1 MVPIIITVVYFLFFC
16 IFFGL
21 RSRKNVADGKQF
33 FTAGGLMGWV
43 AVMCSFSLAP
53 LGGGHTSS
61 LWQQAGGI
69 GVGAAW
75 WGIAF
80 GGTMVPIFMLWIG
93 PMFLKLKVQTFPQGM
108 GKIYGPKMK
117 VWNSAVAPAGWLG
130 IGMAEIFGTAMVVYT
145 LSGAGN
151 GPLSVVACVLI
162 AAILNLIYVLF
173 AGMLQAS
180 YMNIINAIVL
190 IIGSFFAVFWLGSA
204 LPGGYQAVS
213 DSYFSRGMPGNM
225 SLFSFTP
232 DVLWGVLIPV
242 FILGIFSVSSE
253 QKQYLPMLSAKDT
266 ASIRKGAVPGG
277 IINAMSAIPFVILGV
292 VAGAGHLPGVNSAD
306 PMTAVPDLIIGY
318 LPPVMVGIL
327 MVALLCA
334 LLSTGSGVIL
344 STSHVIYDD
353 FVRPVLKKK
362 HTPEQ
367 QKMIS
372 RVVCVVVTLAAAI
385 PSLFVEI
392 FMNLFF
398 WCFSLSLPI
407 FICYLIGMLWKIN
420 RKAAWINCIASL
432 AVNCWWTFATPSW
445 CPPQFSLSF
454 YPVFIVTVGLGIILN
469 LAMPGE
475 KGMLAQISEK
485 EKAAA

>member
-16 IFFGL
+16 IFFGF
-21 RSRKNVADGKQF
+21 RSRKQVSDGKQF

-61 LWQQAGGI
+61 LWEQAGGI

-80 GGTMVPIFMLWIG
+80 GGTMVPIFMLWFG
-93 PMFLKLKVQTFPQGM
+93 PMFLKLKVQTFPQAM
-108 GKIYGPKMK
+108 GKIFGPKMK

-130 IGMAEIFGTAMVVYT
+130 IGMAEIFGTAMVVYA
-145 LSGAGN
+145 LSGAS
-151 GPLSVVACVLI
+151 LSVTVCVLI
-162 AAILNLIYVLF
+162 AALLNLIYIFF

-180 YMNIINAIVL
+180 YMNIVNAIVL
-190 IIGSFFAVFWLGSA
+190 IVGSFIAVFWLGSSI
-204 LPGGYQAVS
+204 PGGYQAVAN
-213 DSYFSRGMPGNM
+213 SYAAQGMAGKTN
-225 SLFSFTP
+225 LFSFTP

-253 QKQYLPMLSAKDT
+253 QKQYLPMLSARDS

-277 IINAMSAIPFVILGV
+277 IINAISCIPFVILGV
-292 VAGAGHLPGVNSAD
+292 VAGSGLVVGSGRAI
-306 PMTAVPDLIIGY
+306 TAVPELVIEY

-327 MVALLCA
+327 MVSLLCA

-353 FVRPVLKKK
+353 FIKPVSKKE
-362 HTPEQ
+362 HTPKQ
-367 QKMIS
+367 QKIIS
-372 RVVCVVVTLAAAI
+372 RVVCVVVALMCAI
-385 PSLFVEI
+385 PSLFVEV

-407 FICYLIGMLWKIN
+407 FICYLIGMAWKIN

-445 CPPQFSLSF
+445 CPPQFGLSF
-454 YPVFIVTVGLGIILN
+454 YPVFVVTIGLGIILN
-469 LAMPGE
+469 LVMPGE
-475 KGMLAQISEK
+475 KVMLKQIKEQ
-485 EKAAA
+485 EKAQKAATA

>member
-1 MVPIIITVVYFLFFC
+1 MIPIIITVAYFVFFC
-16 IFFGL
+16 IFFSI
-21 RSRKNVADGKQF
+21 RSKKNLTDGKQF
-33 FTAGGLMGWV
+33 FTAGGMMGWV
-43 AVMCSFSLAP
+43 AVMCSFCLAP

-61 LWQQAGGI
+61 LWEQAGGV

-80 GGTMVPIFMLWIG
+80 GGTMVPIFMLWFG

-108 GKIYGPKMK
+108 GKIFGPKMK

-130 IGMAEIFGTAMVVYT
+130 IGMAEIFGTAMAVYT
-145 LSGAGN
+145 LSGAAN
-151 GPLSVVACVLI
+151 GPLSVPACVLI
-162 AAILNLIYVLF
+162 AAALNLIYIFF

-180 YMNIINAIVL
+180 YMNIVNAIVL
-190 IIGSFFAVFWLGSA
+190 IVGSFVAIFWLGGTIT
-204 LPGGYQAVS
+204 GGYQGVADRYIAQGLGDRV
-213 DSYFSRGMPGNM
+213 N
-225 SLFSFTP
+225 LFALTP

-242 FILGIFSVSSE
+242 IILGIFSVSSE
-253 QKQYLPMLSAKDT
+253 QKQYLPMLSAKNAD
-266 ASIRKGAVPGG
+266 SIRKGAIPAG
-277 IINAMSAIPFVILGV
+277 IINAMSCFPFVILGV
-292 VAGAGHLPGVNSAD
+292 VAGSGLSGVGTDRAI
-306 PMTAVPDLIIGY
+306 TAVPDLVVNY
-318 LPPVMVGIL
+318 LPPAMVGIL

-344 STSHVIYDD
+344 ATSHVIYDD
-353 FVRPVLKKK
+353 FVKPVMKKVASPSK
-362 HTPEQ
+362 

-372 RVVCVVVTLAAAI
+372 RIICVIVCLAAAI

-407 FICYLIGMLWKIN
+407 FICYLIGMIWKIN

-432 AVNCWWTFATPSW
+432 AVNCWWTFALPSW

-454 YPVFIVTVGLGIILN
+454 YPVFVVTIGLGVILN
-469 LAMPGE
+469 LVMPGE
-475 KGMLAQISEK
+475 KGMLKQIK
-485 EKAAA
+485 EQEVLS